1 MILTHLGDDDLLCLA
16 AARGA
21 VGLRLAILTRGR
33 RLRLRIIL
41 LPDLRSQDA
50 AQFKLLLDFQMLPSC
65 LLPAAA
71 AAAATSSTHTSQIC
85 TACIF
90 SSLLR
95 LTCSCLVRC
104 LCVCGPDSEPPQE
117 ASSDPSCVLYS
128 TEQCPILL
136 QSGRN
141 DHVFSPEALMI
152 VMPFERS
159 SQRICC

>member
-1 MILTHLGDDDLLCLA
+1 MTHLGDDDLQRLA

-21 VGLRLAILTRGR
+21 VGLRLGILARGR

-41 LPDLRSQDA
+41 LPDLRNQDA
-50 AQFKLLLDFQMLPSC
+50 AQLKLLLDLHMLPSC

-71 AAAATSSTHTSQIC
+71 AAAAASSTHPSQIC

-90 SSLLR
+90 GSLLR

-104 LCVCGPDSEPPQE
+104 LCVYGPDSETPQE

-128 TEQCPILL
+128 TEHSQSSFNVAGTNTSSL
-136 QSGRN
+136 QK
-141 DHVFSPEALMI
+141 P
-152 VMPFERS
+152 
-159 SQRICC
+159 